1 MNRPTPALVVPQA
14 VRRLPRWVP
23 WLLIAAYVLPG
34 FWGRDPW
41 RGADL
46 TSLAVMLEMHAGGPW
61 HVPQVLGET
70 VLPLAW
76 LPYWLGAAAIAWLPL
91 PTLVAARLPF
101 VLALGLTL
109 ACTWYSVYRL
119 ARLPAAQPLAPALG
133 EAVAPVDYAR
143 AVADGALLALVAT
156 LGLAML
162 AHETTP
168 TALQLAGVA
177 LWGWAGAHGWSSG
190 GAPQPT
196 SLRWGAAIGG
206 TWAAAFVLAL
216 SGAPWLV
223 GPLAL
228 AQAAWWWR
236 TGMPPSRVVL
246 ALAGCA
252 AALGLTW
259 ALHPAGLGWTAYGWP
274 DGFDLTSLAA
284 WGSLGRLLAWFV
296 WPSAVLALWALWR
309 WRAHLRSPHI
319 GWPLTQALVVLL
331 ASVADG
337 ANDRVL
343 VLALPSIATLA
354 AWALPTL
361 RGSLSAAIDWF
372 AVLLY
377 SGAAVI
383 VWVIWVAMMTGVP
396 AKPAANVARAAPG
409 FEPALHPVL
418 LGAALAGTA
427 LWLAL
432 VVWRLGRHAPALW
445 KGLVLSAA
453 GFTLNWLL
461 LMTLWLPLLNWGL
474 GLRPISERIARL
486 VPAQACVAVT
496 GLTPG
501 DIGALRLHGGLAVQR
516 LDSRSAQR
524 CPLLV
529 AGPRA
534 RAIDPDQWTLRADLP
549 RLRENRE
556 RWRVYERA
564 APSADGAS

>member
-1 MNRPTPALVVPQA
+1 MNRPTPALVTPQA
-14 VRRLPRWVP
+14 ARRLPRWVP
-23 WLLIAAYVLPG
+23 WLLVAVYVLPG

-46 TSLAVMLEMHAGGPW
+46 TSLAVMLDMHGGGPW
-61 HVPQVLGET
+61 LLPQVLGEA

-76 LPYWLGAAAIAWLPL
+76 LPYWLGATAIECLPL

-101 VLALGLTL
+101 MVALGLTL
-109 ACTWYSVYRL
+109 ACTWYGTYRL
-119 ARLPAAQPLAPALG
+119 ARLPTAQPLAPALG

-168 TALQLAGVA
+168 TALQLAGVT
-177 LWGWAGAHGWSSG
+177 LWGWAGTLGW
-190 GAPQPT
+190 APAAARGVASA
-196 SLRWGAAIGG
+196 SLLAIGA
-206 TWAAAFVLAL
+206 TWAGAGILSL

-223 GPLAL
+223 LPLGL
-228 AQAAWWWR
+228 AHAVWWWR
-236 TGMPPSRVVL
+236 TGVRRAQIVL
-246 ALAGCA
+246 ALAGAA
-252 AALGLTW
+252 AALAAAW
-259 ALHPAGLGWTAYGWP
+259 ALLPTGLGWSAFGWP
-274 DGFDLTSLAA
+274 DGFDVLDTAA
-284 WGSLGRLLAWFV
+284 WRSLGRLLAWFV
-296 WPSAVLALWALWR
+296 WPSAALALWALWR

-319 GWPLTQALVVLL
+319 GWPLTQTLIVLL

-372 AVLLY
+372 ALLLY

-383 VWVIWVAMMTGVP
+383 VWVIWIAMMTGVP
-396 AKPAANVARAAPG
+396 AKPAANVARLVPG
-409 FEPALHPVL
+409 FEPALNPL
-418 LGAALAGTA
+418 PLGVALAGTA
-427 LWLAL
+427 AWLAL
-432 VVWRLGRHAPALW
+432 VAWRLGRHAPALW

-486 VPAQACVAVT
+486 VPTQACVAVT
-496 GLTPG
+496 GLSHG
-501 DIGALRLHGGLAVQR
+501 DIGALRLHGGLHLQR
-516 LDSRSAQR
+516 LGSHEAQR

-529 AGPRA
+529 AGPRT
-534 RAIDPDQWTLRADLP
+534 RGLDPSQWRLRADLP

-556 RWRVYERA
+556 RWQVYERVAPA
-564 APSADGAS
+564 ADSAS